1 MGLVTLMRFQF
12 IAKFLVFLLTLFAA
26 ISVTSY
32 FFGVSIIFPF
42 TITDD
47 LYVPQHRLHAI
58 RLATM
63 TTFIYFG
70 IRYLFFRTTK
80 LQPTQFLGIFL
91 FNLGTVGGLCFYV
104 NDVNS
109 TEYFLVPFYIIVSI
123 ILYYAGRTD
132 LKKYFKRK
140 KY

>member
-1 MGLVTLMRFQF
+1 MILL
-12 IAKFLVFLLTLFAA
+12 AKFVVLLLSLFAA

-63 TTFIYFG
+63 TTFIYFA